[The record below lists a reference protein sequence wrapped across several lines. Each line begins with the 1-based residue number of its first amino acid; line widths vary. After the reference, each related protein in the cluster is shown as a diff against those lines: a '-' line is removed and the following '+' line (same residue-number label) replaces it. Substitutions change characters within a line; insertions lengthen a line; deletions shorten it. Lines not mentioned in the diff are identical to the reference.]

1 MARSDGGGSSSG
13 GRGSGSETRKR
24 PAVLQA
30 RFTAEEAAGVRA
42 KADRAGMTVGSLIR
56 SAVLSAEPPR
66 ATRRPSV
73 NHQAVARM
81 LGELGRV
88 AEAFRQAAKAADPAR
103 SHALIDAAARDLSEL
118 RTVCFEALGREP

>member
-1 MARSDGGGSSSG
+1 MARKVRGGSSS
-13 GRGSGSETRKR
+13 SGSESRKR
-24 PAVLQA
+24 AAILQA
-30 RFTAEEAAGVRA
+30 RFTEGEAATIRA
-42 KADRAGMTVGSLIR
+42 RADRAGTSVGSLIR

-81 LGELGRV
+81 LGGLGRV
-88 AEAFRQAAKAADPAR
+88 AEAFRQAAKVADHGK
-103 SHALIDAAARDLSEL
+103 SHALIDAASRDLSEL